1 MKFPAAKLIATI
13 ACSLSMLGAAAPT
26 EACCFLS
33 SLFGCC
39 SPRYGACY
47 APSGCS
53 PCGPSG
59 CSTSYYSPGCSTGS
73 CGSTAY
79 YSPRWSSSCNTC
91 APCGTGCSPCG
102 SSCAGGACASGDC
115 AVSSAAGS
123 TSVAPPVAD
132 PTWRKKTPETYA
144 PQNGGTGSSSGSSSG
159 NDASGAGS
167 SGPSGG
173 TRTKPEG
180 FRNDEED
187 STSNFK
193 PPMGT
198 DIQQT
203 GGEES
208 GDSVPVR
215 PRGTKSPEAPSIP
228 ADDEAGSGA
237 GHLPT
242 LNLDEK
248 VAWRSPPER
257 KRIALKVRTANARLV
272 RVPAYPKSDWTPVE
286 PESKVAKK

>member
-1 MKFPAAKLIATI
+1 MKLPAAKLIATI
-13 ACSLSMLGAAAPT
+13 VCSLSMLGTAAAPT

-47 APSGCS
+47 SPSRCS

-59 CSTSYYSPGCSTGS
+59 CSTYYSPGCSTGS

-79 YSPRWSSSCNTC
+79 YSPGCSSCYSSTC

-102 SSCAGGACASGDC
+102 SSCANGDC
-115 AVSSAAGS
+115 AVSSAS
-123 TSVAPPVAD
+123 PSSVAPPVAD
-132 PTWRKKTPETYA
+132 PNWRKKTYVDPE
-144 PQNGGTGSSSGSSSG
+144 NGSGSSSGSSSG
-159 NDASGAGS
+159 STPAGSGSNGSGS
-167 SGPSGG
+167 SGSSGG

-180 FRNDEED
+180 FRTDEED
-187 STSNFK
+187 STSFK
-193 PPMGT
+193 PPTNG

-208 GDSVPVR
+208 GESVPVR
-215 PRGTKSPEAPSIP
+215 PKGKKSPEAPSIP

-248 VAWRSPPER
+248 VAWRSAPER
-257 KRIALKVRTANARLV
+257 KRITLKVRTANARLV
-272 RVPAYPKSDWTPVE
+272 RVPEYPKSEWTPVE